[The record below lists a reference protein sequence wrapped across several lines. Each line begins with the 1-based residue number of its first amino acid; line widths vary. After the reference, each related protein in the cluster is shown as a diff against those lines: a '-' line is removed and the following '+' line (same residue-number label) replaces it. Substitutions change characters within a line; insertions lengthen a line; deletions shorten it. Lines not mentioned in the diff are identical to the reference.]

1 MKTFIQIVKENR
13 VFTPDTYDDIYI
25 FISESLKATRKLR
38 TILQFSH
45 LNSKDNNMPRNIFA
59 DLILLNSD
67 AEADVLDDIKKNN
80 PRLINMKA
88 TMIAYNSALKI
99 REMLVKCY
107 TQENNFDATSE
118 IRKSMGWIE
127 SIMLYCRQHNLYG
140 SLSLYLLLYQR
151 LLNIYNGEDISV
163 V

>member
-13 VFTPDTYDDIYI
+13 VFVPDTYDDIYI
-25 FISESLKATRKLR
+25 FISETLKATRKLR
-38 TILQFSH
+38 SILQFSQ
-45 LNSKDNNMPRNIFA
+45 LNSEDNDMGRNLFA

-88 TMIAYNSALKI
+88 TTMIAYNAALKI

-107 TQENNFDATSE
+107 TQENNFDATSA
-118 IRKSMGWIE
+118 IRQSMGWIE

-140 SLSLYLLLYQR
+140 ALTLYLLLYQR
-151 LLNIYNGEDISV
+151 LLNIYNGEDI
-163 V
+163 